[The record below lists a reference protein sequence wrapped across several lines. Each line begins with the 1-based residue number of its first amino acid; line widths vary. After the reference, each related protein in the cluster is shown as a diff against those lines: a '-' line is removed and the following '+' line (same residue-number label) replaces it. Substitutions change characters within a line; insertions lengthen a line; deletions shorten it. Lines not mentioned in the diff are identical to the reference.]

1 MATTFVL
8 LLVSFIIL
16 FIMSRVMGGDNK
28 IDTFAKY
35 LGMLAFGLLLGAGA
49 HHYFNNDEQP
59 EKTVVTAI
67 SSTPTQQV
75 SGMYTTKNSTAV
87 SQESIERDIL
97 VVETEGNLV
106 QQRKIVE
113 IEDDS

>member
-8 LLVSFIIL
+8 LLVSFIVL
-16 FIMSRVMGGDNK
+16 FIISRVMGGDNK

-49 HHYFNNDEQP
+49 HHYLKNGEQP
-59 EKTVVTAI
+59 EKTVVTTT
-67 SSTPTQQV
+67 SSIPTQQV
-75 SGMYTTKNSTAV
+75 SGIYTTNNNTVV
-87 SQESIERDIL
+87 SQDKIERDIV
-97 VVETEGNLV
+97 VVETEGNLA
-106 QQRKIVE
+106 QQRRIVE

>member
-8 LLVSFIIL
+8 LLVSFIVL
-16 FIMSRVMGGDNK
+16 FIISRVMGGENK

-49 HHYFNNDEQP
+49 EHYINAKQP
-59 EKTVVTAI
+59 EKAVVVT
-67 SSTPTQQV
+67 SSSIPTHQV
-75 SGMYTTKNSTAV
+75 SAYYSTDTDTVV
-87 SQESIERDIL
+87 SQEPMERDIL
-97 VVETEGNLV
+97 VPETEGALA
-106 QQRKIVE
+106 QQWRIVG

>member
-8 LLVSFIIL
+8 LLVSFIVL
-16 FIMSRVMGGDNK
+16 FIISRVMGGDNK

-49 HHYFNNDEQP
+49 HHSLNNDEQP
-59 EKTVVTAI
+59 EKTVVTTI

-75 SGMYTTKNSTAV
+75 SGIYTSNNNTTV
-87 SQESIERDIL
+87 SQEPIERDIL
-97 VVETEGNLV
+97 VVETEGNLA
-106 QQRKIVE
+106 QQRRIVE

>member
-8 LLVSFIIL
+8 LLVSFMIL
-16 FIMSRVMGGDNK
+16 FIMSRVMGGENK

-49 HHYFNNDEQP
+49 HHYFNNGEQP
-59 EKTVVTAI
+59 EKAVVTTT
-67 SSTPTQQV
+67 SSIPTQQV
-75 SGMYTTKNSTAV
+75 SGFYTTSTNTTV
-87 SQESIERDIL
+87 SQEPIERDIL
-97 VVETEGNLV
+97 VVETEGNLA
-106 QQRKIVE
+106 QQRRIVE